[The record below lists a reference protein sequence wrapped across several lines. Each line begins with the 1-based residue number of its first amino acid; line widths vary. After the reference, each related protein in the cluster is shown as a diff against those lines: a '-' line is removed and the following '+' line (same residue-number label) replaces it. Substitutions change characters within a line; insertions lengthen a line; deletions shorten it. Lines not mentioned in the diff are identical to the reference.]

1 MSDTTTR
8 GVRILVASFYVEEK
22 SEPQGGY
29 YFFAYRVR
37 ISNEGSETV
46 QLMSRE
52 WIITDSDGN
61 EEVVRGPGVVG
72 EQPLLGPGAAFDYTS
87 YCPLRT
93 PVGSMHGSYT
103 MRRPN
108 GETFEAIIAPFTLEV
123 PGSVN

>member
-22 SEPQGGY
+22 SEPQGKY

-37 ISNEGSETV
+37 ISNEGSDTV

-52 WIITDSDGN
+52 WIITDADGN

-72 EQPLLGPGAAFDYTS
+72 EQPVLAPGGAFDYTS
-87 YCPLRT
+87 YSPLRT
-93 PVGSMHGSYT
+93 AVGSMHGSYT
-103 MRRPN
+103 MRLPN
-108 GETFEAIIAPFTLEV
+108 GDTFEAMIDPFTLEV